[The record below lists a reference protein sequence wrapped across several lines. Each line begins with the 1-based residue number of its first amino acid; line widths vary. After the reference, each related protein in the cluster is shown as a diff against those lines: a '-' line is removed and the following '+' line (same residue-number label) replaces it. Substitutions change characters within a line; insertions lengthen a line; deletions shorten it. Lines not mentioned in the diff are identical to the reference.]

1 MLDTANRTFICS
13 VVFIDLVGYSKKPVT
28 EQIRLKTSLTNNL
41 SEAIKDIPVNDRII
55 LDTGDGAAIS
65 FLGDPEDALFVTL
78 SLREAMMREAMTA
91 TMVEASGD
99 DSVRMGINLGPV
111 KLVKDIN
118 GHPNIIGDGINV
130 AQRIMSF
137 ARPAQIVV
145 SRSYYD
151 VVSNLASE
159 YAKLFTY
166 EGSRTDKHV
175 REHEIY
181 VVGHHEGALQK
192 AKDGIRDRATA
203 TTPNLARSRTGPN
216 PAGAQTVTLTIP
228 SFVQDKKKLTIVAGG
243 LGVVVL
249 VLGILVATKKP
260 TVPPADT
267 SAATL
272 PTQTETK
279 PAETKPIQVA
289 TAPVEPPKVEPLKV
303 EPPKTEPPKAEP
315 ADAKAGD
322 GKPDS
327 KVLSPSPPASQV
339 PKAAP
344 VTDSKDG
351 NKKVSDA
358 VKAEGSKAAD
368 AKNADAKTGD
378 GKANPDTSK
387 PGGIPATV
395 YLSITPWGEV
405 FVNGKS
411 QGVSPPRKF
420 IKLDPGK
427 YKIEIRNTTFPAHT
441 ENVDL
446 KARDELTLRHR
457 FQ

>member
-1 MLDTANRTFICS
+1 MLDQANRTFICS

-78 SLREAMMREAMTA
+78 SLREKMISEGMTA
-91 TMVEASGD
+91 TMVEASGE

-137 ARPAQIVV
+137 ARPGQIVV

-192 AKDGIRDRATA
+192 AKDGMKDRASS
-203 TTPNLARSRTGPN
+203 TTPNARKSRTGTN
-216 PAGAQTVTLTIP
+216 AAGTSTVTLTIP
-228 SFVQDKKKLTIVAGG
+228 SFVHDKKKLTMVAGG
-243 LGVVVL
+243 LAALVVVL
-249 VLGILVATKKP
+249 GVLVATKKSS
-260 TVPPADT
+260 PPPLGDT
-267 SAATL
+267 EPAKVAASAPA
-272 PTQTETK
+272 K
-279 PAETKPIQVA
+279 PDTRAETRVLEPAPATSLIPSPAPATPAPAAEAKPEKA
-289 TAPVEPPKVEPLKV
+289 APAKA
-303 EPPKTEPPKAEP
+303 EPPKAEP
-315 ADAKAGD
+315 KAEPTPKTEPAKAA
-322 GKPDS
+322 
-327 KVLSPSPPASQV
+327 LPPATLV
-339 PKAAP
+339 F
-344 VTDSKDG
+344 
-351 NKKVSDA
+351 A
-358 VKAEGSKAAD
+358 VQ
-368 AKNADAKTGD
+368 
-378 GKANPDTSK
+378 
-387 PGGIPATV
+387 
-395 YLSITPWGEV
+395 PWGEIY
-405 FVNGKS
+405 VNGKAR
-411 QGVSPPRKF
+411 GVTPPMKSL
-420 IKLDPGK
+420 KLDPGK
-427 YKIEIRNTTFPAHT
+427 YKVEIRNTTFPPHT
-441 ENVDL
+441 ENLDL
-446 KARDELTLRHR
+446 KARDEVTVRHK

>member
-78 SLREAMMREAMTA
+78 SLREAMVREGMSVTLP
-91 TMVEASGD
+91 EGSSE

-137 ARPAQIVV
+137 ARPGQIVV

-192 AKDGIRDRATA
+192 AKDGMKDRASS
-203 TTPNLARSRTGPN
+203 TTPNAPRRGSASSSTGT
-216 PAGAQTVTLTIP
+216 ATVTLTIP
-228 SFVQDKKKLTIVAGG
+228 SFVNDKKKLTIVAGA
-243 LGVVVL
+243 LGAVVVI
-249 VLGILVATKKP
+249 LGILVATKKP
-260 TVPPADT
+260 STPETVAAAPDAAQAAAKPQAKVVEAAAAPTILPAPAPATAPPASAPAPIPAAATSTAPAPVPAPGAPATAPAAHDGKAAAGKPGEPAKAEAARPGEPAKGEAGKLAAATGAVPPA
-267 SAATL
+267 TL
-272 PTQTETK
+272 LFSVQ
-279 PAETKPIQVA
+279 
-289 TAPVEPPKVEPLKV
+289 
-303 EPPKTEPPKAEP
+303 
-315 ADAKAGD
+315 
-322 GKPDS
+322 
-327 KVLSPSPPASQV
+327 
-339 PKAAP
+339 
-344 VTDSKDG
+344 
-351 NKKVSDA
+351 
-358 VKAEGSKAAD
+358 
-368 AKNADAKTGD
+368 
-378 GKANPDTSK
+378 
-387 PGGIPATV
+387 
-395 YLSITPWGEV
+395 PWGEI

-411 QGVSPPRKF
+411 QGVTPPKKS
-420 IKLDPGK
+420 IKLEPGK
-427 YKIEIRNTTFPAHT
+427 YKIEVRNTTFAPHV
-441 ENVDL
+441 ENLDL
-446 KARDELTLRHR
+446 KARDEITVRHR

>member
-55 LDTGDGAAIS
+55 LDTGDGVAIS

-78 SLREAMMREAMTA
+78 SLREAMMREGMTA
-91 TMVEASGD
+91 TMVEASGE

-137 ARPAQIVV
+137 ARPGQIVV

-181 VVGHHEGALQK
+181 VVGHNEGALQK
-192 AKDGIRDRATA
+192 AKDGIRDRATS
-203 TTPNLARSRTGPN
+203 TTPNARARTG
-216 PAGAQTVTLTIP
+216 AASSTGASTVTLTIP
-228 SFVQDKKKLTIVAGG
+228 SFVQDKKKLTMVAGG
-243 LGVVVL
+243 LALVVL
-249 VLGILVATKKP
+249 VLGILVVTKRPAPLEPAT
-260 TVPPADT
+260 VAAAPAEIVK
-267 SAATL
+267 APATL
-272 PTQTETK
+272 PAPP
-279 PAETKPIQVA
+279 PAAAAVPA
-289 TAPVEPPKVEPLKV
+289 
-303 EPPKTEPPKAEP
+303 TEPAKADAPKPDEKILNATPSASQIPAPAPAFDPKDAAKADAARKATEAAARTEAAKAAEKAEP
-315 ADAKAGD
+315 AKAT
-322 GKPDS
+322 
-327 KVLSPSPPASQV
+327 LPPATLV
-339 PKAAP
+339 FAI
-344 VTDSKDG
+344 
-351 NKKVSDA
+351 N
-358 VKAEGSKAAD
+358 
-368 AKNADAKTGD
+368 
-378 GKANPDTSK
+378 
-387 PGGIPATV
+387 
-395 YLSITPWGEV
+395 PWGEIY
-405 FVNGKS
+405 VNGKPR
-411 QGVSPPRKF
+411 GITPPMKS
-420 IKLDPGK
+420 IKLEPGK
-427 YKIEIRNTTFPAHT
+427 YKVEIRNTTFPAHV
-441 ENVDL
+441 ESLEL
-446 KARDELTLRHR
+446 KARDEITVRHK